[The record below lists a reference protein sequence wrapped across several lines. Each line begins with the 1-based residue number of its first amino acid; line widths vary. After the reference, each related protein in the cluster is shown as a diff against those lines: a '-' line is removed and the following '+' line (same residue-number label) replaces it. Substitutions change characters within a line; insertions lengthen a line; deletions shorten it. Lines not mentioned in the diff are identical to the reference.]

1 MEKSLLTIAEIA
13 KELDMPESTVR
24 YYRDRFINYIPF
36 TGKGRGRRYRR
47 ETIDILR
54 FIAEGFNRSL
64 NAAEIEEGLSLMVAR
79 NMEVE
84 NETAAT
90 TAAAQQQPNLNEI
103 SVQINMDKQFHEL
116 MNQVTVTMQLMAH
129 QKEEINELRNQQE
142 EQKKYIDE
150 LLDKQS
156 KKRDIQVMDVMK
168 EVLEVRKQIT
178 MLENQRNE
186 KKWWMFWK

>member
-1 MEKSLLTIAEIA
+1 MGKSLLTIAEIA

-64 NAAEIEEGLSLMVAR
+64 NAAEIEKGLALMVAR

-90 TAAAQQQPNLNEI
+90 TAAA
-103 SVQINMDKQFHEL
+103 
-116 MNQVTVTMQLMAH
+116 
-129 QKEEINELRNQQE
+129 
-142 EQKKYIDE
+142 
-150 LLDKQS
+150 
-156 KKRDIQVMDVMK
+156 
-168 EVLEVRKQIT
+168 
-178 MLENQRNE
+178 
-186 KKWWMFWK
+186 